1 MSSIYPST
9 NVRLLTG
16 VPLNPSYNDTI
27 YFSSISAQTQY
38 FYSMTKPGMIF
49 SNQSF
54 QRASK
59 NKIRLQVPIEAVY
72 DCNYMVFTNQ
82 MHGNKPFYAFIT
94 KVEYVNE
101 KTSEITYE
109 LDVIQTWYFQFSFG
123 ECFIERTHVL
133 DDRIGANIVEENLAT
148 GDFISRDIVESQN
161 FSQMTPCVMTTLK
174 KDGTDTST
182 STSYSYENISPL
194 DDTSAIIPPSP
205 SPGDGNPGATLPPVK
220 YVSEINRI
228 YTGCNIYGFTSSYR
242 LNEFFTNVID
252 NGTHDGVVAFYMVPT
267 AFIGTK
273 IDSNSVEKITGL
285 NSGLK
290 QTISRPT
297 SDIDGY
303 VPKNN
308 KLFIYPY
315 NFLAVVGT
323 SGDNNIL
330 KYELFKNPS
339 SCLFNEYCTV
349 LPNPTA
355 ITVPF
360 DYDNDSGGNFS
371 YAVGTSNF
379 PVCGYAIDS
388 YRAWLAQNQNRHAYM
403 KESMVFNAFGNAI
416 SSFTSGFMQGG
427 PVGGLAGMGFSAFNS
442 AMSAKDKIDSLIA
455 EKKDRALLP
464 NNATGTECS
473 DTLSMLRANT
483 FQYIRKTIRYEYAKS
498 IDDYFT
504 MFGYKVN
511 RLGVPN
517 DHARRAFTYIKT
529 VGCNIIGKLPSDDV
543 ALLESI
549 HDKGIT
555 YWRKGE
561 YVGNYSLDNRP

>member
-72 DCNYMVFTNQ
+72 DCNYMIFTNQ

-94 KVEYVNE
+94 QVEYVNE

-148 GDFISRDIVESQN
+148 GDFITRDIVESQN

-194 DDTSAIIPPSP
+194 DDTSDIIPPSP
-205 SPGDGNPGATLPPVK
+205 GGGNPGATSSPVK

-303 VPKNN
+303 VPRNN
-308 KLFIYPY
+308 KLFTYPY
-315 NFLAVVGT
+315 SYLAVAGT
-323 SGDNNIL
+323 AGDSQIL

-339 SCLFNEYCTV
+339 SCIFNEYCTV

-360 DYDNDSGGNFS
+360 DYDKDPAANFS

-379 PVCGYAIDS
+379 PVCGFAIDS
-388 YRAWLAQNQNRHAYM
+388 YKAWLAQNQNRHTYM
-403 KESMVFNAFGNAI
+403 KESLMFNAVGNAI
-416 SSFTSGFMQGG
+416 SSFASGFMQGG
-427 PVGGLAGMGFSAFNS
+427 AVGGLTGMGFSVFNS
-442 AMSAKDKIDSLIA
+442 AMTAKDKIDSLIA

-529 VGCNIIGKLPSDDV
+529 VGCNIIGKLPADDV

>member
-148 GDFISRDIVESQN
+148 GDFITRDIVGSQN
-161 FSQMTPCVMTTLK
+161 FMAMTPCVMTTLTTEG
-174 KDGTDTST
+174 KDPDTDSGSAGDTVIP
-182 STSYSYENISPL
+182 NIMRQ
-194 DDTSAIIPPSP
+194 
-205 SPGDGNPGATLPPVK
+205 V
-220 YVSEINRI
+220 NRI
-228 YTGCNIYGFTSSYR
+228 YTGCSIYAFTSDDY
-242 LNEFFTNVID
+242 LKQFFQNISD
-252 NGTHDGVVAFYMVPT
+252 NGTYDGVVAFYMVPT
-267 AFIGTK
+267 AFLGNK
-273 IDSNSVEKITGL
+273 ITNVGAVTGL
-285 NSGLK
+285 NKGLK
-290 QTISRPT
+290 QVISRPT
-297 SDIDGY
+297 TDIDGY

-371 YAVGTSNF
+371 YAVGTGNF

-403 KESMVFNAFGNAI
+403 KESMVFKAFGNAI

-427 PVGGLAGMGFSAFNS
+427 AVGGLAGMGFSAFNS

-473 DTLSMLRANT
+473 DTLSMLRENT

>member
-72 DCNYMVFTNQ
+72 DCNYMIFTNQ

-94 KVEYVNE
+94 QVEYVNE

-148 GDFISRDIVESQN
+148 GDFITRDIVESQN

-194 DDTSAIIPPSP
+194 DDTSDIIPPSP
-205 SPGDGNPGATLPPVK
+205 GGGNPGATLPPVK

-273 IDSNSVEKITGL
+273 IDSNGVEKITGL

-303 VPKNN
+303 VPRNN
-308 KLFIYPY
+308 KLFTYPY
-315 NFLAVVGT
+315 SYLAVAGT
-323 SGDNNIL
+323 AGDSQIL

-339 SCLFNEYCTV
+339 SCIFNEYCTV

-360 DYDNDSGGNFS
+360 DYDKDPAANFS

-379 PVCGYAIDS
+379 PVCGFAIDS
-388 YRAWLAQNQNRHAYM
+388 YKAWLAQNQNRHTYM
-403 KESMVFNAFGNAI
+403 KESLMFNAVGNAI
-416 SSFTSGFMQGG
+416 SSFASGFMQGG
-427 PVGGLAGMGFSAFNS
+427 AVGGLTGMGFSAFNS

-529 VGCNIIGKLPSDDV
+529 VGCNIIGKLPADDV